1 MWAGALWALGSRGRL
16 QSRGGQGF
24 SQGGSEGVEAGA
36 GPGGGGGTALTQAQ
50 ALAWGVSGSA
60 PPSSPLP
67 ASLVLHPRSPAPRGG
82 GK

>member
-36 GPGGGGGTALTQAQ
+36 EAGL
-50 ALAWGVSGSA
+50 
-60 PPSSPLP
+60 
-67 ASLVLHPRSPAPRGG
+67 R
-82 GK
+82 